1 MSADRIVE
9 PLLLTVEEAAT
20 ALRLSKGT
28 VKKLIRSTELDSVKI
43 GASRRIPADAL
54 TAYVEQLKAQTT
66 DAVKRDDADL
76 SAA

>member
-1 MSADRIVE
+1 MSAERIVE

-54 TAYVEQLKAQTT
+54 TAYVEQLKAQAT
-66 DAVKRDDADL
+66 DAAGRNDADL